1 MTKTTQKI
9 LANVGALITVAF
21 WGTSFISSKV
31 LLESAH
37 LTPIEVYIYRFA
49 IAYLLLLGITF
60 KKIFAYNWKDELTLL
75 LCGVCAGSL
84 YYILENYALQHT
96 TTGNVSLL
104 TSISPLLTTALMALV
119 LRKKV
124 SVGVVVGSV
133 IAFVGVG
140 LVIFGNDSSLEI
152 NPLGD
157 LLALSS
163 AMSWAVYSIAVKR
176 LIPIYSSLFI
186 TRKLFFY
193 GVITALP
200 LLLFEKG
207 PLHFVELFT
216 TAEYLWN
223 LVFLVLFCTIIG
235 YLIWNYTMKTL
246 GPVKAN
252 NYLYM
257 QPLMTMVA
265 AYLAF
270 GERISIMGYI
280 GCAMV
285 IGGLIIS
292 DKLKFHTT
300 GIRHIRK

>member
-1 MTKTTQKI
+1 MRNKYQKI
-9 LANVGALITVAF
+9 FANLGALLTVAF

-49 IAYLLLLGITF
+49 IAYLLLLCVTF
-60 KKIFAYNWKDELTLL
+60 RKIFADNWKDEVQLL

-84 YYILENYALQHT
+84 YYILENYALGHT

-119 LRKKV
+119 MRKKV
-124 SVGVVVGSV
+124 SSGVVIGSV

-140 LVIFGNDSSLEI
+140 LVIFGNDASLEI

-163 AMSWAVYSIAVKR
+163 AMSWAIYSIAVKR
-176 LIPIYSSLFI
+176 MIPIYSSLFI

-193 GVITALP
+193 GVVTALP
-200 LLLFEKG
+200 LLFLEKA
-207 PLHFVELFT
+207 PFHFTVLFT
-216 TAEYLWN
+216 TTEYLLN
-223 LVFLVLFCTIIG
+223 LIFLVVFCTIVG
-235 YLIWNYTMKTL
+235 YLIWNYTMKVL
-246 GPVKAN
+246 GPVTAN

-257 QPLMTMVA
+257 QPLMTMIA
-265 AYLAF
+265 AYIVF
-270 GERISIMGYI
+270 GEKISVMGYI
-280 GCAMV
+280 GCGMV

-292 DKLKFHTT
+292 DKLKIRAT
-300 GIRHIRK
+300 GARHIRK